1 MASKLKDLLDKQKE
15 LQLEAESLQLSID
28 REVKRN
34 IYDYLNKATRKHGK
48 EFVASV
54 LADFLQGE
62 ELDEIV
68 EESTEPETID
78 DLLLRLLPDCR
89 TGLEKDQF
97 VQAYQ
102 EFAGHRRWSGLLKAG
117 KVRAKN
123 GKVYRCRS

>member
-1 MASKLKDLLDKQKE
+1 MASKLKALLDKQKE

-28 REVKRN
+28 HEVKRN

-78 DLLLRLLPDCR
+78 DMLLRLFPDCR

-97 VQAYQ
+97 ADAYQ
-102 EFAGHRRWSGLLKAG
+102 EFAGNRRWSGLLKAG
-117 KVRAKN
+117 KVRTKN
-123 GKVYRCRS
+123 GRVYRCRS